1 MEKDVEIKKLK
12 DINDELKREIDNL
25 SELLQKREKELNKI
39 LFEKDL
45 HVKAEDE
52 LRKSFEDLKKEL
64 KSSKV
69 YQEKL
74 EVEKKDLVKLLNEQK
89 QSFER
94 LQKAFTQKS
103 EELLSIRNSKESDF
117 ESPKSPGLVFDPK
130 KFDFQRLR
138 IPEKLTPSSPDH
150 AEHFTD
156 RQEYSF
162 KVTCFEAMKI
172 VGVSEFKDFY
182 PRLLHLRQYH
192 SKFKKAKQ
200 IVERISDMMIQ
211 CSPEGTFKEQPSTRQ
226 IWRWITRLLEEYM
239 KLKQS
244 IAGDLL
250 YKLCDVLEV
259 QHLEDIYERVL
270 MLTRNKRSN

>member
-1 MEKDVEIKKLK
+1 MEKDVEIKTLK
-12 DINDELKREIDNL
+12 DINDELRREINNL
-25 SELLQKREKELNKI
+25 SDLLQKREKELNKI
-39 LFEKDL
+39 MFEKEIHL
-45 HVKAEDE
+45 KAEE
-52 LRKSFEDLKKEL
+52 EIRKSFEELKKEL
-64 KSSKV
+64 KSAKAF
-69 YQEKL
+69 QEKL
-74 EVEKKDLVKLLNEQK
+74 ESDKKELVKSLSEQK
-89 QSFER
+89 LSFDR
-94 LQKAFTQKS
+94 LQKAYTQKS

-162 KVTCFEAMKI
+162 KVTCYEAMKI

-192 SKFKKAKQ
+192 SKYKKGKQ

-239 KLKQS
+239 RLKQS

-259 QHLEDIYERVL
+259 QHLEDILDKVVA
-270 MLTRNKRSN
+270 LTRNKRSN